1 MIYDKKKQIKGSVLK
16 PLSKVGVYNTSIP
29 KPLHI

>member
-16 PLSKVGVYNTSIP
+16 PLSKVGV
-29 KPLHI
+29 